1 MFYILTG
8 GKHAF
13 GAVAWERQSKIM
25 GGTYDISDLRDNV
38 ACDLFARMAC
48 VEPKE
53 RLEIGLV
60 LEHPALWEAE
70 QKLRKICE
78 WKDSWVKNSPPLKR
92 KLQVHKA
99 AVQRM

>member
-1 MFYILTG
+1 M
-8 GKHAF
+8 
-13 GAVAWERQSKIM
+13 
-25 GGTYDISDLRDNV
+25 
-38 ACDLFARMAC
+38 
-48 VEPKE
+48 
-53 RLEIGLV
+53 

-78 WKDSWVKNSPPLKR
+78 WKDSWIKNSPPLKR